1 MRSFHSDRLTQVS
14 VPAGTAWLMGA
25 CMEARGK
32 QEAWKHRKP
41 ELLEA
46 LRDLSVIQSAESSNR
61 IEGVTVSRDRLRPL
75 VLGDAV
81 PVDRPEEELVGYRRA
96 LNWIHG
102 EYREISVTPNT
113 IQRLHALAQG
123 GMSGDAGRW
132 KERDN
137 EIIELLPNGERRI
150 RFVPISAAAIPHAI
164 EQLCLGYRHAV
175 QQELLPPLLAA
186 GALIFDLLCVHPF
199 RDGNGR
205 VSRLLTLLVLYQ
217 QGFEVGRYLSLER
230 LVEESRETYF
240 DVLAASSANWHEAAH
255 DLVPWWNHFLSTL
268 RRAYVELEERLEV
281 VDTGPGKSE
290 LVRQAVLRRTNA
302 FTLQEILKACP
313 SVSPQ
318 LARKVLSQMKADGL
332 LTLTSRGRGARWH
345 RG

>member
-1 MRSFHSDRLTQVS
+1 MTSFHPERLSQVS
-14 VPAGTAWLMGA
+14 IPAGTAWLMGA

-32 QEAWKHRKP
+32 QELWKHRRP

-46 LRDLSVIQSAESSNR
+46 LRELSIVQSAESSNR
-61 IEGVTVSRDRLRPL
+61 IEGVVVSRDRLRPL
-75 VLGDAV
+75 VLGDAT
-81 PVDRPEEELVGYRRA
+81 PMDRPEEELVGYRLA
-96 LNWIHG
+96 LDWIHG
-102 EYREISVTPNT
+102 GHREITVTPDT

-123 GMSGDAGRW
+123 GTSGDAGRW

-137 EIIELLPNGERRI
+137 EIIEILPNGERRI
-150 RFVPISAAAIPHAI
+150 RFVPVSAAETPHAI
-164 EQLCLGYRHAV
+164 EQLCLGYRHAI

-186 GALIFDLLCVHPF
+186 GALVFDLRCFHPF

-230 LVEESRETYF
+230 LVEESKEAYY
-240 DVLAASSANWHEAAH
+240 DALAASSANWHEAAH

-268 RRAYVELEERLEV
+268 RRAYVELEERLDV
-281 VDTGPGKSE
+281 VDTGQGKSE
-290 LVRQAVLRRTNA
+290 LVRQAVRRTNA
-302 FTLQEILKACP
+302 FTLKEILKACP

-345 RG
+345 RK